1 MIQTYR
7 AIYENGVLRLLD
19 HVDLQEG
26 QEVQVVVEA
35 PESDPLRE
43 LLKGIV
49 SHWPDPTLPRLPE
62 EEAFFRELDEATQ
75 NGTSIAEMLDE
86 EREDRF

>member
-1 MIQTYR
+1 MSVTYR
-7 AIYENGVLRLLD
+7 AIYENGVVRLLD
-19 HVDLQEG
+19 PTDLQEG

-35 PESDPLRE
+35 PEPDPLRE

-49 SHWPDPTLPRLPE
+49 SHWPDATIPPLPDEDEL
-62 EEAFFRELDEATQ
+62 FRELDEVTK

-86 EREDRF
+86 EREERF